1 MYMAFTE
8 EQAIQIRKKTG
19 LSVVQFKYCIRNQID
34 IWWFKLKKIVDAVK
48 KTLDSVFGVINDFVD
63 NTRFILEDIRNEYG
77 YHTTRRYRLVKNL
90 NKLRYDKHKM
100 WVATRRTWLAKSNCW
115 EDKQ

>member
-63 NTRFILEDIRNEYG
+63 NTRFILEDIRDKCEYP
-77 YHTTRRYRLVKNL
+77 TTRRYRFVKNL
-90 NKLRYDKHKM
+90 SKLGYDKRNM
-100 WVATRRTWLAKSNCW
+100 WVLTRSTWLARSNC
-115 EDKQ
+115 

>member
-34 IWWFKLKKIVDAVK
+34 IWFYKLKKIVDAVE
-48 KTLDSVFGVINDFVD
+48 KTLDSAFGVINDFVD
-63 NTRFILEDIRNEYG
+63 NIRFILEDISDKRKFP
-77 YHTTRRYRLVKNL
+77 TTRRYRLVKNL
-90 NKLRYDKHKM
+90 SKLGYDKRNM
-100 WVATRRTWLAKSNCW
+100 WVLTRRTWLARSNC
-115 EDKQ
+115 

>member
-8 EQAIQIRKKTG
+8 EQAMQIRKTG

-34 IWWFKLKKIVDAVK
+34 IWWYKLRRIVDSINKIVNSA
-48 KTLDSVFGVINDFVD
+48 FEVINDFMD
-63 NTRFILEDIRNEYG
+63 DIKLALEDVRNTNGYPTTIRYKF
-77 YHTTRRYRLVKNL
+77 VKYL
-90 NKLRYDKHKM
+90 SKLGYDKHKM
-100 WVATRRTWLAKSNCW
+100 WVATRHTWLARSNCW